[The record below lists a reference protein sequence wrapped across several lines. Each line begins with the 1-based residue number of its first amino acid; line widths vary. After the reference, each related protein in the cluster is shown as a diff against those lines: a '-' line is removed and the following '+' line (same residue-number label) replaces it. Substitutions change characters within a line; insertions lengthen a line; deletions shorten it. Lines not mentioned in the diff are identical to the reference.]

1 MTNNVTRLSRRE
13 VSTVL
18 PRTRGE
24 EALAQLRQFL
34 DNQRMSKPRG
44 PNEFAELERKLHA
57 RVMEVEREIIGE
69 VLEAADVDAPAVE
82 IDGRVHRKVLRSSE
96 TYMTAAGPVRVER
109 SLYKDR
115 SDARN
120 KAISAMDV
128 RVGIVDGFWTPLAAQ
143 QAAWIVA
150 QMTPGKAEEL
160 LHRVGNMEPSK
171 SSLDRL
177 PKAISAKWEN
187 GREAFEEALRTG
199 EGIPDNAVSV
209 AVSLDGVMAPM
220 EGTEKA
226 TKRRAT
232 ASQGRLTRGP
242 AGYREV
248 GCATLSF
255 CDDKGDMISAVRIAR
270 SPEEHKATLK
280 ASLAAEVGEALRK
293 RPDLKVVKVADGA
306 KDNWTFLEQRLPDG
320 PNIIDFFHGAEH
332 LNTALAEAYGD
343 GTVKCRARFAQLREI
358 LLDGEHGVDTV
369 IRALTYLRNQHPTNK
384 GLARELAYFR
394 THRPNMQ
401 YWKWREEGLPV
412 GSGVVEAAC
421 KSLVA
426 QRLKLSGMQWAA
438 EGAQAILTMRGWD
451 QSDRFDRAW
460 ALVAAT
466 WHADVT
472 TVQPAPAGLRS
483 V

>member
-1 MTNNVTRLSRRE
+1 MNKVIPISRSSSAISRNR
-13 VSTVL
+13 SD
-18 PRTRGE
+18 
-24 EALAQLRQFL
+24 EAIARLRQFL
-34 DNQRMSKPRG
+34 DNGGMPKRTG
-44 PNEFAELERKLHA
+44 PKDFAEFERKLHE
-57 RVMEVEREIIGE
+57 RVMEVEREVIGE
-69 VLEAADVDAPAVE
+69 ALSEADIDAPAVTIE
-82 IDGRVHRKVLRSSE
+82 GRVHRKVLRSSE

-109 SLYKDR
+109 TLYKDR
-115 SDARN
+115 TDARK

-128 RVGIVDGFWTPLAAQ
+128 RVGVVDGFWTPLAAK
-143 QAAWIVA
+143 QASWIVA

-177 PKAISAKWEN
+177 PKAVSEKWEA
-187 GREAFEEALRTG
+187 GREAFESVLRTG
-199 EGIPDNAVSV
+199 DEIPDDAVSV

-220 EGTEKA
+220 EGTEKE
-226 TKRRAT
+226 TKRRET

-255 CDDKGDMISAVRIAR
+255 CDDKGDMIRAVRIAR

-280 ASLAAEVGEALRK
+280 VSLEAELSEALRK

-306 KDNWTFLEQRLPDG
+306 KDNWTFLSERLPDG
-320 PNIIDFFHGAEH
+320 PNILDFFHGAEH
-332 LNTALAEAYGD
+332 LHTALAEAYGD
-343 GTVKCRARFAQLREI
+343 GTVKARARFAELREI
-358 LLDGEHGVDTV
+358 LLDGDNGVENV
-369 IRALTYLRNQHPTNK
+369 IRALAYLRKEHPTNK
-384 GLARELAYFR
+384 ILERELKYFR
-394 THRPNMQ
+394 AHRHNMH
-401 YWKWREEGLPV
+401 YWKWREQGLPV

-421 KSLVA
+421 KSLVT
-426 QRLKLSGMQWAA
+426 QRLKLSGMMWSE
-438 EGAQAILTMRGWD
+438 EGAQSIITLRGWD

-466 WHADVT
+466 WQSEVT
-472 TVQPAPAGLRS
+472 TVQPAPPLRA